1 LNTDI
6 HVSKLPPMR
15 DAILEIAQE
24 QLIRGG
30 YSKLNFATIAKELE
44 TTRANL
50 HYHFKN
56 KETLAIEVMRQYA
69 GYYINEFQRLR
80 ENYRGNFFALW
91 PEIENMIWMQPDNND
106 DAKIDSCVT
115 LVSDPD
121 IPEAITLLSKE
132 SFNKIHS
139 ILTGI
144 IQDAVDCGEIRN
156 DIDVDREATRCHV
169 LMMGIN
175 GCGQHLLTIGE
186 AKKLLSGLIAEWAD
200 SLK

>member
-1 LNTDI
+1 MNTDI

>member
-1 LNTDI
+1 
-6 HVSKLPPMR
+6 MR